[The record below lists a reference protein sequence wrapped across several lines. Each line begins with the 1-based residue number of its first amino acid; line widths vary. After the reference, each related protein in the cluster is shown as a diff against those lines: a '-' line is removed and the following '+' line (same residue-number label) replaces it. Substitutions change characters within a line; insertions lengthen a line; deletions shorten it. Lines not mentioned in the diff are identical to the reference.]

1 MLFLKLMK
9 DQEFNPTSSM
19 RLYAYQR
26 AKLGDT
32 ASQAEVAKGIG
43 VSPETV
49 SRWKKIKGFKSWLNE
64 ELMVLRIPMHDRLEQ
79 AALQRIGDW
88 RFWRELA
95 IRHGYIREKSFS
107 EFESYDGFDI

>member
-1 MLFLKLMK
+1 MK
-9 DQEFNPTSSM
+9 DQEFTPTASM

-26 AKLGDT
+26 AKLGES
-32 ASQAEVAKGIG
+32 ASQADVAETIG

-49 SRWKKIKGFKSWLNE
+49 SRWKKIKGFKAWLNE
-64 ELMVLRIPMHDRLEQ
+64 ELILLRAPMHDRLEQ

-95 IRHGYIREKSFS
+95 VRHGYIREKNS
-107 EFESYDGFDI
+107 ESEQFDGFEFVSPKDN